1 MDKLSNFFKNHPL
14 LALFLTSVITICCI
28 NFAITVQSKRFSD
41 TAPEDMNTWTF
52 EDRTAEPAPSF
63 RGGEESETVQTAL
76 SDLTEPFEQ
85 RNQQFSHTVEKPVTQ
100 DDIFTLCDPEESA
113 DFDLVSNTVSE
124 PSPAG
129 DAVTDGLESVQAPS
143 AETAVSENAADFFAE
158 EEETVSLTE
167 TLSNGMTES
176 AEVTGGETAEP
187 QFAAIPEADDAE
199 TAETEPVEFF
209 DVAPAE
215 TSDVAA
221 DSDIA
226 AEMTGNLAA
235 EASLSENGSDDIS
248 AAAAGKTDE
257 QQAGSIEVAESG
269 DELTTTDLN
278 WIPADLSEETR
289 ETAVSDIEDLSEDD
303 LGWDIADT
311 AADENTVVARA
322 EKEPVSGYE
331 PNEPEQI
338 VAEKYDTGNAGNALE
353 AGDNSEADAV
363 QVAGSSENVQAEPGD
378 SAEPAAGTSGESAE
392 VAASETPAEET
403 VQTGEPDAG
412 YVETDPAPAEAVPAE
427 GDRCARQACCAANRT
442 APVQKQT
449 AEPAAVTADNTETA
463 ADNIETAADDT
474 AAVSASDK
482 AAAANG
488 IEIWAVSTEQI
499 SGFTVDVNQLF
510 CWRAEH
516 GKFITSSVNEY
527 KSTLTAEIPTVILIH
542 GNMTDWSGALRHAQ
556 SLKYR
561 IDQMRT
567 RQGIETPYRL
577 VIWKW
582 PSERQ
587 DQRIR
592 SDSQMKAYLADLN
605 GFYLASFL
613 NAINGT
619 GADVTLLG
627 FSFGAR
633 TIGSALE
640 LLAGGVSLGRTIP
653 EEMRYTAGNRYHAI
667 LLAGACNYGDFST
680 RGQYAHGSALLSSMV
695 NVFNPV
701 DSALRFYPLL
711 YGPAGPQAVGVAPVD
726 PNTAPTSYKDRLWSI
741 NSSAYGPQHNFD
753 NLLYSI
759 CDPILGNMVYAGK
772 IWTAADAIP
781 SVSNAVVDP
790 VIRQRSEAEQ
800 QEPEAEKTETESDQ
814 EATIVAESL

>member
-1 MDKLSNFFKNHPL
+1 MDKLSNFFRNHPL

-41 TAPEDMNTWTF
+41 TPDTSNGGEGPWTLG
-52 EDRTAEPAPSF
+52 DRSAEPSPF
-63 RGGEESETVQTAL
+63 RGGEESETAQTAL
-76 SDLTEPFEQ
+76 SDLAEPFEEQ
-85 RNQQFSHTVEKPVTQ
+85 NRQFTHTVEKPVTQ
-100 DDIFTLCDPEESA
+100 EDIFTFSDPEEGS
-113 DFDLVSNTVSE
+113 DFDFASDTLPEPASAGETVLEGAVPEDLSPVQALSAEPSVSE
-124 PSPAG
+124 
-129 DAVTDGLESVQAPS
+129 D
-143 AETAVSENAADFFAE
+143 AADFFAE
-158 EEETVSLTE
+158 ETVSLAD
-167 TLSNGMTES
+167 TLSSGVTES
-176 AEVTGGETAEP
+176 AEEAGGETAEP
-187 QFAAIPEADDAE
+187 QFAAVPQAGNAE
-199 TAETEPVEFF
+199 TAEAEPVDFF
-209 DVAPAE
+209 DVLLTESAE
-215 TSDVAA
+215 ESLTEE
-221 DSDIA
+221 A
-226 AEMTGNLAA
+226 AENLAA
-235 EASLSENGSDDIS
+235 EASLPENGPVGIS
-248 AAAAGKTDE
+248 VAAADKADE
-257 QQAGSIEVAESG
+257 QAGSG
-269 DELTTTDLN
+269 DELTTIDLN
-278 WIPADLSEETR
+278 WIPADLSEDAR
-289 ETAVSDIEDLSEDD
+289 ETVVSDIEVSDD
-303 LGWDIADT
+303 GLGWDIMANT
-311 AADENTVVARA
+311 SAGEKTEAAA

-338 VAEKYDTGNAGNALE
+338 VAEKYDADSAANAAQTDSAAE
-353 AGDNSEADAV
+353 AGDDSAADAV
-363 QVAGSSENVQAEPGD
+363 QVAGSSDPVQAEPAA
-378 SAEPAAGTSGESAE
+378 SAEPAAETSAEPAE
-392 VAASETPAEET
+392 VAAAETPAET
-403 VQTGEPDAG
+403 VQAGEADAE
-412 YVETDPAPAEAVPAE
+412 YVETDPAPAEAVSPE
-427 GDRCARQACCAANRT
+427 GNRCARQICCAANRT
-442 APVQKQT
+442 APVQAQAAEPADAASDNAET
-449 AEPAAVTADNTETA
+449 AAEPAAE
-463 ADNIETAADDT
+463 
-474 AAVSASDK
+474 VSASDK
-482 AAAANG
+482 PAAANG

-499 SGFTVDVNQLF
+499 SGFTVDVNQLL
-510 CWRAEH
+510 CWRAEQ

-556 SLKYR
+556 SLKQR

-592 SDSQMKAYLADLN
+592 SDSQVKAYLADLN

-613 NAINGT
+613 NAISGT
-619 GADVTLLG
+619 GADVTMLG

-640 LLAGGVSLGRTIP
+640 LMAGGVSLGRTIP
-653 EEMRYTAGNRYHAI
+653 EEMRYTEGNRYHAI

-759 CDPILGNMVYAGK
+759 CDPILGNLVYAGK

-781 SVSNAVVDP
+781 TVSNAVVDP

-800 QEPEAEKTETESDQ
+800 QESETEKTETENDQ